1 MAEPLY
7 RPAFMV
13 LSRANGGVRMELRKG
28 HRSVRRSFTPEEAQ
42 LLMFMLATALA
53 DFDQDR
59 APEIAKQDRKSTR
72 LNSSHLVISYAVFC
86 LEKKKDSQETVLST

>member
-1 MAEPLY
+1 MAEPLN

-53 DFDQDR
+53 DFDQER
-59 APEIAKQDRKSTR
+59 APDIAKQ
-72 LNSSHLVISYAVFC
+72 AVLC
-86 LEKKKDSQETVLST
+86 EIGRYGKKQHGCRTPI